1 MRSLMRYTC
10 PLCLSQAEMLTKV
23 NCRDLSIVH
32 QTTLGFKHRY
42 NNGEIIVSACPN
54 CTLISFHGEPSAD
67 GLYYERLQQQPWYY
81 MAEKPEFGVA
91 AARIELGARVLEVGS
106 GVGNFAKA
114 IPGRHYV
121 GLELNEGAVRQAVS
135 QNRNVQLV
143 SLRDHLRENTG
154 SYDWVVSFQVLEHVE
169 DVHGFISDCVNALR
183 PGGQLALSVPND
195 DGFVGV
201 ERNNILN
208 YPPHHLTR
216 WPVSALKAV
225 CNHFPL
231 TVQTIEFD
239 KLEDGHVL
247 PYAKALILNS
257 FTSLSAAER
266 FHPLPAWV
274 RAPLRYL
281 TSALARPLSRGLV
294 HAMRPAGHSVTVVY
308 KRLTNA

>member
-1 MRSLMRYTC
+1 MTYTC
-10 PLCLSQAEMLTKV
+10 PLCLSRADVLTIV
-23 NCRDLSIVH
+23 SCRDLSTAH
-32 QTTLGFKHRY
+32 LATLGFEHRY
-42 NNGEIIVSACPN
+42 EKAEIVVAACSS
-54 CTLISFHGEPSAD
+54 CTLISFHGEPAAN
-67 GLYYERLQQQPWYY
+67 GQYYERLQQQPWYY

-91 AARIELGARVLEVGS
+91 ATRIDEGARVLEVGS
-106 GVGNFAKA
+106 GVGNFATA

-143 SLRDHLRENTG
+143 SLRDHLRENAG

-169 DVHGFISDCVNALR
+169 DVHGFIGDCVQALR

-201 ERNNILN
+201 ERNNVLN

-225 CNHFPL
+225 CDYFPL
-231 TVQTIEFD
+231 AVQAIEYD

-247 PYAKALILNS
+247 PYAKALILNT
-257 FTSLSAAER
+257 FKPLSAAER
-266 FHPLPAWV
+266 FHPLSGWA
-274 RAPLRYL
+274 RAPLRQL
-281 TSALARPLSRGLV
+281 TSALARPLTSGLL
-294 HAMRPAGHSVTVVY
+294 HHSMRPVGHSVTVVY
-308 KRLTNA
+308 RRRDDA